1 MPESLQSDSVA
12 DMIVSTLRDLGRPNY
27 NEIVSS
33 YQEYPGYI
41 DLLRRKQ
48 KQVPGYSVQRQVLVS
63 TPGNAQRIGAYATIN
78 LSAGDHL
85 KQITVPRRLYATGY
99 VVDEYLLAQNQGHA
113 VQIVNEL
120 QKARNVG
127 MMDLAYLTEPDIWGV
142 PTDTDDT
149 DMIYGFKYWLVYNAT
164 AGHNGGAPSGFTT
177 VGGLNPSTYTGWKN
191 YTFQYTS
198 VTETDLLAKMRT
210 ACKKCGFMPPVAV
223 SEYQG
228 GGMDWS
234 FYTTEA
240 VDNELIAITRAQNEN
255 LQTELYNYKGVPVF
269 KSVPITWVP
278 ALDDSAVA
286 AASSDPI
293 YGVNWK
299 TFEIDSL
306 NGFNMSERG
315 PIRPSDRPLV
325 RAMFIFLSFNLVCTN
340 RRKNFIGAKAQP

>member
-1 MPESLQSDSVA
+1 MPESLQSDAVA
-12 DMIVSTLRDLGRPNY
+12 DMIISTLKDLGRPDY
-27 NEIVSS
+27 NEIVSD
-33 YQEYPGYI
+33 YQSYPGYI

-48 KQVPGYSVQRQVLVS
+48 KQVPGYGVNRQVLVS
-63 TPGNAQRIGAYATIN
+63 TPGNAQRIGAYATMN
-78 LSAGDHL
+78 LSAGDSL
-85 KQITVPRRLYATGY
+85 KTITTPRRLYATGY
-99 VVDEYLLAQNQGHA
+99 VVDEYLLAQNQGNA

-120 QKARNVG
+120 QKARTTG

-142 PTDTDDT
+142 PTDVDDT
-149 DMIYGFKYWLVYNAT
+149 DMIYGFKYWLVYNAST
-164 AGHNGGAPSGFTT
+164 GFNGGAASGFTT
-177 VGGLNPSTYTGWKN
+177 VGGLNPSTYTDWKN
-191 YTFQYTS
+191 YTFNYTAVS
-198 VTETDLLAKMRT
+198 EDDLLDKMRT
-210 ACKKCGFMPPVAV
+210 ACKKCNFLPPVAV
-223 SEYQG
+223 PEYQG

-240 VDNELIAITRAQNEN
+240 VDNALIKTTRGQNEN
-255 LQTELYNYKGVPVF
+255 LGLELYNFKGTPVF

-278 ALDDSAVA
+278 ALDDTAVA

-315 PIRPSDRPLV
+315 PIRPADRPLV
-325 RAMFIFLSFNLVCTN
+325 RAMYIFLSFNMTCTN